1 MRELFFAT
9 GFALLLILSA
19 VWILKN
25 SNTIEKSYIK
35 ILPELYKKCLTE
47 NKTIIYYGDF
57 GYDCNEIKM
66 DYQKYYSEK
75 NEEGRVVEK

>member
-1 MRELFFAT
+1 MREFLFAT
-9 GFALLLILSA
+9 GFALLLILIA
-19 VWILKN
+19 VSILKQ
-25 SNTIEKSYIK
+25 SQIVEKSYIK

-75 NEEGRVVEK
+75 NER